1 MCDYSL
7 MSFPNRLARQGE
19 ELLTYRFP
27 RGTMGLASPAD
38 LRIQGRVAPSSG
50 IEKIW
55 LRLWDVFDDPSTHPV
70 PAVCIPPGARLLVR
84 DISEQL
90 QREMKIWR
98 TEEAIFTQLTA
109 ASRRHRDALRFRNG
123 RYVLLQLLREG
134 QRVRI
139 LDLSVAEFSE
149 PRAEALLHLDG
160 DLTAAYEPGLA
171 AA

>member
-7 MSFPNRLARQGE
+7 MGFPNRLARKGE

-38 LRIQGRVAPSSG
+38 LRIQRSCPSSR
-50 IEKIW
+50 IEKMW
-55 LRLWDVFDDPSTHPV
+55 SRFWDAFGNPSSHPV

-123 RYVLLQLLREG
+123 HHVLLQMLREG
-134 QRVRI
+134 QRIRI
-139 LDLSVAEFSE
+139 LDLSLAEFTE
-149 PRAEALLHLDG
+149 PRAEALLHLG
-160 DLTAAYEPGLA
+160 GEMSPAHEPELA

>member
-7 MSFPNRLARQGE
+7 MSFPNRLARRGE
-19 ELLTYRFP
+19 ELLTHRFP

-38 LRIQGRVAPSSG
+38 LRIERFAPPSRM
-50 IEKIW
+50 EKIW
-55 LRLWDVFDDPSTHPV
+55 SRFWDAFDDPSAHPV
-70 PAVCIPPGARLLVR
+70 PAVCVPPGARLLVR
-84 DISEQL
+84 DICEQL
-90 QREMKIWR
+90 QREMKLWR

-123 RYVLLQLLREG
+123 RHVLLQMLREG

-139 LDLSVAEFSE
+139 LDLSLAEFTE
-149 PRAEALLHLDG
+149 PCAEALLHLDS
-160 DLTAAYEPGLA
+160 DPSTAYEPGLA